1 MRWGFRRLE
10 VAGRFRRWRERC
22 AVARSGKD
30 LALTYVC
37 VYILYMY
44 LHTYMYMHIHIYI
57 CIHICFLLPPQLDNT
72 PSPLLQQ
79 LCMLHAC
86 VCFKPEGDCLPE

>member
-44 LHTYMYMHIHIYI
+44 LHTYMYMHIHIYMYTYMF
-57 CIHICFLLPPQLDNT
+57 CPPPSARLHAP
-72 PSPLLQQ
+72 PSPVTTVCASRMCVLQ
-79 LCMLHAC
+79 A
-86 VCFKPEGDCLPE
+86 